1 MRLGLVGPLPG
12 VPSGPADYLGGL
24 LPALARHAEL
34 TCFVPDVEDTDATL
48 RTTYD
53 VRPID
58 ARHDP
63 SIDLLHYHLANNE
76 HHRAVFEAAMTGPPG
91 LAVVHDG
98 SVHHLVAHLTLSEN
112 QPLRYWSFLHD
123 AHGARGAAIA
133 ALRINGHR
141 AQIEQFLYDG
151 LRGVVDRHLGA
162 LAHSEYA
169 AALLRSRMPGLPVWV
184 VPHYARPM
192 APALTKAALGLP
204 SEAFVL
210 GHFGFITAPKRP
222 YLLLEAF
229 ARVVESGVPAHL
241 LLAGKDDTFGRLEST
256 IARYHLADHVTVTG
270 YLSADELE
278 GAIQAVDAVV
288 SLRSPHVAETSGTL
302 TLALAAGKPVVVQQ
316 IGSWAEI
323 PASIAVHVPADGD
336 EVEDLARAVLR
347 LATEPDARAELS
359 THAVAY
365 AREHFDIDRCAAAI
379 VDASRHALDGPR
391 VSPRAFEH
399 ANAAAKRRSLGAR
412 PERGRSRLALIPPAR
427 PNQRLLA
434 IGATAGADDSA
445 ALAAEWGYARVI
457 RADSPIAIR
466 APAGSFDVVVWFA
479 DAVTEVLDPRPA
491 LEEINRVLT
500 GDGLLVLGP
509 ALDAVDPPFDW
520 STPTHTYLELSG
532 FAVDGPCA
540 DQGFCARKASLPVGD
555 ALLGRHPV
563 QLPPASRR

>member
-1 MRLGLVGPLPG
+1 
-12 VPSGPADYLGGL
+12 
-24 LPALARHAEL
+24 
-34 TCFVPDVEDTDATL
+34 
-48 RTTYD
+48 
-53 VRPID
+53 
-58 ARHDP
+58 
-63 SIDLLHYHLANNE
+63 
-76 HHRAVFEAAMTGPPG
+76 
-91 LAVVHDG
+91 
-98 SVHHLVAHLTLSEN
+98 
-112 QPLRYWSFLHD
+112 
-123 AHGARGAAIA
+123 
-133 ALRINGHR
+133 
-141 AQIEQFLYDG
+141 
-151 LRGVVDRHLGA
+151 
-162 LAHSEYA
+162 
-169 AALLRSRMPGLPVWV
+169 
-184 VPHYARPM
+184 M

-204 SEAFVL
+204 NEAFVL
-210 GHFGFITAPKRP
+210 AHFGFITAPKRP

-278 GAIQAVDAVV
+278 GAIQSVDAVV

-412 PERGRSRLALIPPAR
+412 PEPGRSRLALIPPAR

-434 IGATAGADDSA
+434 IGATAGADGSA

-466 APAGSFDVVVWFA
+466 APAGSFDVVAWFA

-509 ALDAVDPPFDW
+509 GLDAVDPPFDW